1 MTRTRADEE
10 RWVTLWEAL
19 GEAEHRETLRRE
31 RDDGE
36 ERRVGP

>member
-1 MTRTRADEE
+1 MTRARTDGE

-19 GEAEHRETLRRE
+19 GEAEHRETLRRGQ
-31 RDDGE
+31 GE